1 MPMTTWSAEQQ
12 TAITKSLAGN
22 TYIAAGPGSGKS
34 TTLAEIARRLLT
46 DNKRIM
52 LITFTNKSAKD
63 IIAKVGVEDL
73 TSVMG
78 GTFHSIA
85 YKLMKLA
92 GLEFTICDENKKR
105 LIIKKLF
112 DCRKDK
118 EKYERIYDRI
128 SRNKSSYPV
137 KACELTSVYD
147 RELAKYNMLDFDDII
162 ISGIDHIKGY
172 VGTLNFNY
180 ILVDELQDTSQ
191 SQLIMLKEL
200 YKKGDLKIVGV
211 GDLDQSIYEW
221 RGARPENVREF
232 ISHFKCETSS
242 LGLNFRSKS
251 NIVQPSRKLIE
262 HNKSRIDK
270 DLRAFDTGVG
280 VVASYRG
287 ADMFKEI
294 DYVVAKCRRLQ
305 GHNITIL
312 YRNRMNKMRLEY
324 ELRKNNL
331 SYRVNDCT
339 EITDRSAFRVLLCM
353 MRIAARIYDIYD
365 LEEAS
370 KGMKALGK
378 VTVDK
383 IKELITKRRDL
394 FILDDVIQKVCK
406 DDKRIKRGVS
416 NVSKIQAI
424 FIKLGGKT
432 LDKLVEELV
441 KYIIDSF
448 NIPKDIIDF
457 LVDITKGY
465 RVAANDIRDICND
478 FGLDN
483 NPDQVNEDA
492 KLELSTIHGYKGGE
506 RDIIILPFCDW
517 DIRPDKNTRDPVE
530 AERRL
535 FYVAVTRPKS
545 ELYLTYSGA
554 NKPRFIKEMGL

>member
-1 MPMTTWSAEQQ
+1 
-12 TAITKSLAGN
+12 
-22 TYIAAGPGSGKS
+22 
-34 TTLAEIARRLLT
+34 
-46 DNKRIM
+46 
-52 LITFTNKSAKD
+52 
-63 IIAKVGVEDL
+63 
-73 TSVMG
+73 
-78 GTFHSIA
+78 
-85 YKLMKLA
+85 
-92 GLEFTICDENKKR
+92 
-105 LIIKKLF
+105 
-112 DCRKDK
+112 
-118 EKYERIYDRI
+118 
-128 SRNKSSYPV
+128 
-137 KACELTSVYD
+137 
-147 RELAKYNMLDFDDII
+147 
-162 ISGIDHIKGY
+162 
-172 VGTLNFNY
+172 
-180 ILVDELQDTSQ
+180 
-191 SQLIMLKEL
+191 
-200 YKKGDLKIVGV
+200 
-211 GDLDQSIYEW
+211 
-221 RGARPENVREF
+221 
-232 ISHFKCETSS
+232 
-242 LGLNFRSKS
+242 
-251 NIVQPSRKLIE
+251 
-262 HNKSRIDK
+262 
-270 DLRAFDTGVG
+270 
-280 VVASYRG
+280 
-287 ADMFKEI
+287 
-294 DYVVAKCRRLQ
+294 
-305 GHNITIL
+305 
-312 YRNRMNKMRLEY
+312 
-324 ELRKNNL
+324 
-331 SYRVNDCT
+331 
-339 EITDRSAFRVLLCM
+339 M